1 MKAVLMVEM
10 LVDKMVYYLVVLLDW
25 LVEMKVGMMVVN

>member
-1 MKAVLMVEM
+1 MVEM

-25 LVEMKVGMMVVN
+25 LVEMKVGMMVVS